1 MDEKFLIEMRSIT
14 KRFPGVIALDDVCLQ
29 VRQGEIH
36 FIVGENGAGKST
48 LIKILSGIH
57 PYGSYSGD
65 IVFDNHVKHFNGIK
79 DSVEC
84 GIVTINQEFALFP
97 DLSVYE
103 NIFIGHE
110 VSKTKGIVDWDE
122 TRKLAKYY
130 LDMVGLDV
138 DIYDLVGS
146 LGVGK
151 QQLIEI
157 AKALSQNV
165 KLLILDE
172 PTAAL
177 NETDSSNLLNLIVEL
192 KKKGITSIMIS
203 HKLKEVQAVADS
215 ITILRDGKSITRME
229 KEEINE
235 QAIIRHMVGREITN
249 IYPKRPKYQGGE
261 VVLET
266 SHFNAFDTKKNRY
279 VVTDS
284 NIKLRRGE
292 VVGIAGLMGAGR
304 TELAH
309 SIFGNTWNY
318 KLSGSIFV
326 KGKLVK
332 LHNAKKAIEHGLA
345 YVSEDRKGDGLILN
359 ERINDNLT
367 ITDLKKIS
375 KMGLMNFLD
384 INIQSEEYV
393 KKLGIKTPSI
403 FQTVKNLSG
412 GNQQKVQVGKCLFSD
427 PEILIL
433 DEPTRG
439 IDVGAKYEIYTLIN
453 KLVQNGISIL
463 LISSELPEIL
473 GMCDRVYVLAEGVQ
487 TAEFEVDKTTPEEI
501 MKMATL

>member
-1 MDEKFLIEMRSIT
+1 
-14 KRFPGVIALDDVCLQ
+14 
-29 VRQGEIH
+29 
-36 FIVGENGAGKST
+36 
-48 LIKILSGIH
+48 
-57 PYGSYSGD
+57 
-65 IVFDNHVKHFNGIK
+65 
-79 DSVEC
+79 
-84 GIVTINQEFALFP
+84 
-97 DLSVYE
+97 
-103 NIFIGHE
+103 
-110 VSKTKGIVDWDE
+110 
-122 TRKLAKYY
+122 
-130 LDMVGLDV
+130 
-138 DIYDLVGS
+138 
-146 LGVGK
+146 
-151 QQLIEI
+151 
-157 AKALSQNV
+157 
-165 KLLILDE
+165 
-172 PTAAL
+172 
-177 NETDSSNLLNLIVEL
+177 
-192 KKKGITSIMIS
+192 MIS

-229 KEEINE
+229 KDEINE